1 MKTYQECVREYD
13 DSIPHKADLYMRG
26 FLDAIA
32 FVFDKNR
39 AQVFKDVQTYRAECE
54 YEEEETF

>member
-13 DSIPHKADLYMRG
+13 DSIPHKADLYMLG

-32 FVFDKNR
+32 FLFEKDR
-39 AQVFKDVQTYRAECE
+39 AQVIRDTQAYRLERND
-54 YEEEETF
+54 EEDEI

>member
-1 MKTYQECVREYD
+1 MKTYQECVKEYD
-13 DSIPHKADLYMRG
+13 DNIPHKTDVYMVG

-39 AQVFKDVQTYRAECE
+39 AQVIRDITAYRRER
-54 YEEEETF
+54 YLEEEET